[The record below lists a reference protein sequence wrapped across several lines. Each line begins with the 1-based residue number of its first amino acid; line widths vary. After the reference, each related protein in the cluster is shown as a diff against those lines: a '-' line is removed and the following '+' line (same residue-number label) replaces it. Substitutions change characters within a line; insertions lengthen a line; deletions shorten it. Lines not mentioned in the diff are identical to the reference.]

1 LVCGDFLNGFERWH
15 YSCWW
20 WPGNLIE
27 ISETFIVICCS
38 LSLSLQELCME
49 PRKRKE
55 KKNKRE
61 EEGREKEEREFFVL
75 IFILPMT
82 SFHLESQNQISTVQ
96 ITTADCC

>member
-1 LVCGDFLNGFERWH
+1 
-15 YSCWW
+15 
-20 WPGNLIE
+20 
-27 ISETFIVICCS
+27 
-38 LSLSLQELCME
+38 ME